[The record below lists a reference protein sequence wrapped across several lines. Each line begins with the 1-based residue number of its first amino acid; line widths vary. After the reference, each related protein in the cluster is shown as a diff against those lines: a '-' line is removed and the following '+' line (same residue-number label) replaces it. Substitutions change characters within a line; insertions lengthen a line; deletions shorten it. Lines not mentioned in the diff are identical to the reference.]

1 MTCLWLSEE
10 RRREA
15 ARYQWLCELNDT
27 LMAEKDTLLGGWRPP
42 SLAEEDGVAA
52 STARVLSITLS
63 PSLSCASQI
72 QIVSFRVILDL
83 I

>member
-10 RRREA
+10 RS
-15 ARYQWLCELNDT
+15 QWLCELNDT
-27 LMAEKDTLLGGWRPP
+27 LMTEKDTLLGGRRPS
-42 SLAEEDGVAA
+42 SLAEEGGVAA

-63 PSLSCASQI
+63 PSLSYAFQI
-72 QIVSFRVILDL
+72 QIVSFRVILNL

>member
-1 MTCLWLSEE
+1 MK
-10 RRREA
+10 RGGEA

-27 LMAEKDTLLGGWRPP
+27 LMTEKDTLLGGRRPP
-42 SLAEEDGVAA
+42 SLAEEGNVAA

-72 QIVSFRVILDL
+72 QIVSFKVILDL